1 MRTYKIHLIRHG
13 ATGANEEGRY
23 IGVTDVGL
31 SEEGKQHLRLLKE
44 DCEYPYL
51 QKLYS
56 SPLKRCVQTAEI
68 LYPELSVN
76 VMSRLGEYN
85 FGRFENRLMSELQED
100 EEFIAWMNGEAQP
113 DGVETSAEFIQ
124 RCKDGFSAVLSDM
137 MKNKLS
143 SVGIITHG
151 GVIMNL
157 LACFGLPQ
165 RQPYA
170 WLAENGTG
178 YTVAVNV
185 QLWSQGQVF
194 EVFEKVP
201 YDPIDTDEIKEYNL
215 IDIDGPEET

>member
-23 IGVTDVGL
+23 IGVTDVEL
-31 SEEGKQHLRLLKE
+31 SPQGRQHLLTLKQE
-44 DCEYPYL
+44 CEYPFV

-56 SPLKRCVQTAEI
+56 SPLKRCLQTAEI
-68 LYPELSVN
+68 LYPETSVN
-76 VMSRLGEYN
+76 IMPRLAEYN

-100 EEFIAWMNGEAQP
+100 EEFIAWMNGETQP
-113 DGVETSAEFIQ
+113 EGVETSAEFIA
-124 RCKDGFSAVLSDM
+124 RCKDGFSAILSDM
-137 MKNKLS
+137 IKNKLS
-143 SVGIITHG
+143 TVGVITHG

-178 YTVAVNV
+178 YTVVVNL

-215 IDIDGPEET
+215 IDIDDSEEE